1 MIPLVDRV
9 ELRKV
14 YVAPAGRVTPSGAGW
29 EETRFTTRH
38 TGLSAATS
46 RHDAYAVNIR
56 LFLTGE
62 SLARAIGSVVAGI
75 VTAFAVVLAVETIGL
90 QIFPQPAG
98 MDPLNPESV
107 RQYMAEIPTGSFVV
121 VLVAWTLGAFTGP
134 VVAKRIAGEHA
145 RGPAITVVAL
155 FVAMI
160 VYNLLAVPGPAWMI
174 PGAVVG
180 VGAAS
185 MFGLRSHL
193 LSPRLAT

>member
-1 MIPLVDRV
+1 M
-9 ELRKV
+9 
-14 YVAPAGRVTPSGAGW
+14 
-29 EETRFTTRH
+29 
-38 TGLSAATS
+38 
-46 RHDAYAVNIR
+46 
-56 LFLTGE
+56 
-62 SLARAIGSVVAGI
+62 ARSIGSVVAGI
-75 VTAFAVVLAVETIGL
+75 VTAFVVVLAVETIGL

-107 RQYMAEIPTGSFVV
+107 RQHMSEIPTGSFVT

-134 VVAKRIAGEHA
+134 VVAKWIAGENS

-160 VYNLLAVPGPAWMI
+160 VYNLLAVPGPTWMI
-174 PGAVVG
+174 PGAVIG